1 MRKVLRSVIYNA
13 ISTVF
18 YIELPLIFGFDDTTY
33 FILLILASVGIL
45 VNMEDGLTRKR
56 ITKRNNHY
64 LNGVITSLLAHFII
78 IISFTNLNTAI
89 TIITSILFLL
99 SLLMN
104 NIYRIT
110 MEEKMAK
117 IKNRNR

>member
-18 YIELPLIFGFDDTTY
+18 YIELPVIFGFNDTTY

-45 VNMEDGLTRKR
+45 VNIEDGLSRKR

-64 LNGVITSLLAHFII
+64 LNGVIISIISHFII
-78 IISFTNLNTAI
+78 IISFTNLNI
-89 TIITSILFLL
+89 TITILTSILFLL
-99 SLLMN
+99 SLVMN
-104 NIYRIT
+104 NNYRIV
-110 MEEKMAK
+110 MAEKMAK
-117 IKNRNR
+117 VKNKNR

>member
-1 MRKVLRSVIYNA
+1 MRKVLRSVIYNV

-18 YIELPLIFGFDDTTY
+18 YIELPVIFGFNDITY

-45 VNMEDGLTRKR
+45 VNMEDGLSRKR

-64 LNGVITSLLAHFII
+64 LNAVVISIIAHFII
-78 IISFTNLNTAI
+78 IISFTNLNTEI

-104 NIYRIT
+104 NNYRIA

-117 IKNRNR
+117 IKNKNR